1 VNACSACCQDLLARL
16 HGVKASIQNEFQ
28 DGFRRQVHVLQLVLN
43 EAEAQ
48 ACETGFPLLVFPTL
62 AREKAEAALTWNQ
75 RQEAMLQTA
84 PVLLREA

>member
-1 VNACSACCQDLLARL
+1 
-16 HGVKASIQNEFQ
+16 
-28 DGFRRQVHVLQLVLN
+28 
-43 EAEAQ
+43 
-48 ACETGFPLLVFPTL
+48 LLVFPTL